1 MQPVAIIAI
10 ILAAVAITALICRFF
25 YTRRAE
31 KKIQYMLESL
41 EDGELNFR
49 FRESR
54 RKNSLNNLLNRLKA
68 HFDTGVSNVIE
79 DKEVES
85 WTRLIRVLTHEIMN
99 TVSPI
104 SSLSEALK
112 DAPESAMREGL
123 DTISASSKG
132 LIEFVQSYRD
142 LTRIQK
148 PVKKALLLK
157 DLVGRVLTLEKEF
170 AAASGAELS
179 YTEKSDDILLY
190 ADENQI
196 SRILINLVRNAVQ
209 AGATKVDI
217 VSEIDKDESVNVYLS
232 NNGPAISEEAQS
244 QIFVPFYTTKQ
255 EGSGI
260 GLSVSRQIMRLHGG
274 GLRLLR
280 SDAEATTFLLTFK

>member
-1 MQPVAIIAI
+1 MQLSLVIAI
-10 ILAAVAITALICRFF
+10 VAAVVLVTAVVCRIY
-25 YTRRAE
+25 YTRKAE
-31 KKIQYMLESL
+31 KKILYMLESL

-49 FRESR
+49 FKESR
-54 RKNSLNNLLNRLKA
+54 RKNSLNNLLNRLKS
-68 HFDTGVSNVIE
+68 HFDTGVKNVIE

-112 DAPESAMREGL
+112 EAPESAMREGL

-148 PVKKALLLK
+148 PVKRALLLK
-157 DLVGRVLTLEKEF
+157 ELVGRIINLEQEPAT
-170 AAASGAELS
+170 AAGVKIA
-179 YTEKSDDILLY
+179 YTEKNEDILLY

-196 SRILINLVRNAVQ
+196 SRILINLIRNAIQ

-217 VSEIDKDESVNVYLS
+217 VSEITPDEAVNVYVS
-232 NNGPAISEEAQS
+232 NNGPAISEEAQA
-244 QIFVPFYTTKQ
+244 QIFVPFYTTKE

-274 GLRLLR
+274 NLSLVS
-280 SDAEATTFLLTFK
+280 SDADSTIFLLTFK

>member
-1 MQPVAIIAI
+1 MQLITVIAI
-10 ILAAVAITALICRFF
+10 VFAAVVIAVVLSRIY
-25 YTRRAE
+25 YTRKAE
-31 KKIQYMLESL
+31 KKILYMLESL
-41 EDGELNFR
+41 SDGEMNFR
-49 FRESR
+49 FKESK
-54 RKNSLNNLLNRLKA
+54 RKNSLNNLLNKLKS
-68 HFDTGVSNVIE
+68 HFDTGVKNVIE

-157 DLVGRVLTLEKEF
+157 ELVGRVLTLEQEP
-170 AAASGAELS
+170 AAAAGVKMS
-179 YTEKSDDILLY
+179 YTEKSEDILLY

-196 SRILINLVRNAVQ
+196 SRILINLIRNAIQ
-209 AGATKVDI
+209 AGATRVDI
-217 VSEIDKDESVNVYLS
+217 VSEIASDESVKVYVS

-244 QIFVPFYTTKQ
+244 QIFVPFYTTKE

-274 GLRLLR
+274 NLSLLQ
-280 SDAEATTFLLTFK
+280 SSADVTTFLLTFK

>member
-10 ILAAVAITALICRFF
+10 ILAAVAITAIFCRVF

-31 KKIQYMLESL
+31 KKILYMLESL

-179 YTEKSDDILLY
+179 YTEKNEDILLY

-217 VSEIDKDESVNVYLS
+217 VSEIDKDESVNVYVS

>member
-1 MQPVAIIAI
+1 MQLITVIAI
-10 ILAAVAITALICRFF
+10 VFAAVVIAVVLSRIY
-25 YTRRAE
+25 YTRKAE
-31 KKIQYMLESL
+31 KKILYMLESL
-41 EDGELNFR
+41 SDGEMNFR
-49 FRESR
+49 FKESK
-54 RKNSLNNLLNRLKA
+54 RKNSLNNLLNKLKS
-68 HFDTGVSNVIE
+68 HFDTGVKNVIE

-157 DLVGRVLTLEKEF
+157 ELVGRVLTLEQEP
-170 AAASGAELS
+170 AAAAGVKMT
-179 YTEKSDDILLY
+179 YTEKSEDILLY

-196 SRILINLVRNAVQ
+196 SRILINLIRNAIQ
-209 AGATKVDI
+209 AGATRVDI
-217 VSEIDKDESVNVYLS
+217 VSEIASDESVKVYVS

-244 QIFVPFYTTKQ
+244 QIFVPFYTTKE

-274 GLRLLR
+274 NLSLLQ
-280 SDAEATTFLLTFK
+280 SSADVTTFLLTFK

>member
-31 KKIQYMLESL
+31 TKIQYMLESL

-179 YTEKSDDILLY
+179 YTEKNEDILLY

-217 VSEIDKDESVNVYLS
+217 VSEIDKDESVNVYVS

-280 SDAEATTFLLTFK
+280 SDADATTFLLTFK

>member
-1 MQPVAIIAI
+1 MQLITVIAI
-10 ILAAVAITALICRFF
+10 VCAAVVITVVFSRIY
-25 YTRRAE
+25 YTRKAE
-31 KKIQYMLESL
+31 KKILYMLESL
-41 EDGELNFR
+41 SDGEMNFR
-49 FRESR
+49 FKESK
-54 RKNSLNNLLNRLKA
+54 RKNSLNNLLNRLKS
-68 HFDTGVSNVIE
+68 HFDTGVKNVIE

-123 DTISASSKG
+123 NTISASSKG

-157 DLVGRVLTLEKEF
+157 ELVGRVLHLEQEP
-170 AAASGAELS
+170 AAAAGVKMT
-179 YTEKSDDILLY
+179 YTEKSEDILLY

-196 SRILINLVRNAVQ
+196 SRILINLIRNAIQ

-217 VSEIDKDESVNVYLS
+217 VSEIASDESVKVYVS
-232 NNGPAISEEAQS
+232 NNGPAISEEAQE
-244 QIFVPFYTTKQ
+244 QIFVPFYTTKE

-274 GLRLLR
+274 NLSLLQ
-280 SDAEATTFLLTFK
+280 SGADATTFLLTFK

>member
-179 YTEKSDDILLY
+179 YTEKNEDILLY

-217 VSEIDKDESVNVYLS
+217 VSEIDKDGHRYLAIVNKSHTQPMEVHIKA
-232 NNGPAISEEAQS
+232 NNNVPLHLTKTLETEAILPSYNVAPGDLLL
-244 QIFVPFYTTKQ
+244 F
-255 EGSGI
+255 
-260 GLSVSRQIMRLHGG
+260 RL
-274 GLRLLR
+274 R
-280 SDAEATTFLLTFK
+280 